1 MNGREK
7 VEVGKHKKESVS
19 LSQCDLIQFME
30 REFKY
35 IHCYKE
41 AEEENMLH
49 THNFYLTAVCIRR
62 QSRKCQHV

>member
-1 MNGREK
+1 MAERKWKWGST
-7 VEVGKHKKESVS
+7 KKESVS

-41 AEEENMLH
+41 AEEENMLN
-49 THNFYLTAVCIRR
+49 THNFDLTSVCTKR
-62 QSRKCQHV
+62 QSRKCPHV